1 MIVDLKFALF
11 WAIIILIVTFW
22 LVWRRANSQPIF
34 DFRQSSIWQ
43 TFPFGIIILSPTFAV
58 RFANRSAYRLLEV
71 TGELVESEHY
81 GRLLQKIKRDS
92 SLQHFP
98 LTLAQDATVDIWI
111 GPIGNARLI
120 FLRDLTEQR
129 QRDIELQLYWGKIS
143 HELRTPLTSMLS
155 HLELSR
161 SPNISSELQAHSLE
175 IVHQQTQRLTRLI
188 HSTLELGRLKIS
200 QPFDKTKVD
209 IILIAEEAISALIL
223 LAEAHGINL
232 DFFCDTPIP
241 PVLGHPDKL
250 KQAFVNLLDN
260 ALKYCQPGDSVSV
273 SLSVEGDGVRCE
285 VRDTGSGVAEE
296 HLSQLTQQFFRVRRD
311 VPGSGLGLAIVDEI
325 VRQHNGRLTIHSST
339 EPPTGTAVT
348 FTLPSLPEPMSDP
361 A

>member
-1 MIVDLKFALF
+1 MTVDLKLALF
-11 WAIIILIVTFW
+11 WVIIILIIMVW
-22 LVWRRANSQPIF
+22 LVWRGASSQPVF
-34 DFRQSSIWQ
+34 DLRQSSIWQ
-43 TFPFGIIILSPTFAV
+43 TFPFGLIVLSPTLTV
-58 RFANRSAYRLLEV
+58 RFANRAAYRLLQVSE
-71 TGELVESEHY
+71 ELTESEGY
-81 GRLLQKIKRDS
+81 GRLLQKIKHDS

-98 LTLAQDATVDIWI
+98 LTLAQDAVVDIWI

-161 SPNISSELQAHSLE
+161 SPNISPELQAHSLE
-175 IVHQQTQRLTRLI
+175 IVHQQTQRLTKLI
-188 HSTLELGRLKIS
+188 QSTLELGRLKTS
-200 QPFDKTKVD
+200 HPFDKAKVD
-209 IILIAEEAISALIL
+209 IILIAEEAISTLIL
-223 LAEAHGINL
+223 LAEAQSINL

-241 PVLGHPDKL
+241 PVLGHADKL
-250 KQAFVNLLDN
+250 KQVFINLIDN
-260 ALKYCQPGDSVSV
+260 AMKYCQPGDSVSV
-273 SLSVEGDGVRCE
+273 SLAVEGDGVRCE

-296 HLSQLTQQFFRVRRD
+296 HLPQLTQQFYRVRRD

-325 VRQHNGRLTIHSST
+325 VRQHNGRLTIQSRT
-339 EPPTGTAVT
+339 NPPTGTAVT
-348 FTLPSLPEPMSDP
+348 FTIPSLSEPMSDP